1 MPCPARPGSRATVHA
16 PVFEPAFPFFA
27 VQVTDPKPSDSPS
40 PEAEQPFVTHL
51 VELRDRLIRAVAS
64 VGVVFAV
71 LAVYPGPSGLF
82 DLFAK
87 PLIAHLPHGSTMIA
101 IGVITPFLVPL
112 KLTMLVALMIALPVV
127 LYQLWAFI
135 APGLYAHEKRLV
147 VPLIFIS
154 TLLFYLG
161 VAFAYFIVL
170 GRLFTF
176 IQDVAP
182 KVITAAPDIESYL
195 SFVLTL
201 FLAFGTA
208 FEVPVVL
215 ILLVR
220 FGVLTIAQL
229 KAWRSY
235 FIVVAFI
242 IAAVITP
249 PDVFSQTSLAV
260 SMILLYEVGIVG
272 SRMLGKYARAPEDEA
287 EKSADAE
294 PPA

>member
-1 MPCPARPGSRATVHA
+1 MSETPTSQPD
-16 PVFEPAFPFFA
+16 
-27 VQVTDPKPSDSPS
+27 DPQG
-40 PEAEQPFVTHL
+40 EQPFISHL
-51 VELRDRLIRAVAS
+51 IELRDRLIRALIA

-71 LAVYPGPSGLF
+71 LVFYPGPSGLF
-82 DLFAK
+82 DLFAR
-87 PLIAHLPHGSTMIA
+87 PLISHLPHGSSMIA

-112 KLTMLVALMIALPVV
+112 KLTMLAALMVALPAV
-127 LYQLWAFI
+127 LYQIWAFV
-135 APGLYAHEKRLV
+135 APGLYSHERRLV
-147 VPLIFIS
+147 MPLVVLS
-154 TLLFYLG
+154 TILFYLG

-201 FLAFGTA
+201 FLAFGSA

-215 ILLVR
+215 MLLVR

-229 KAWRSY
+229 KAWRAY

-249 PDVFSQTSLAV
+249 PDVFSQSSLAV
-260 SMILLYEVGIVG
+260 SMILLYEVGIIG
-272 SRMLGKYARAPEDEA
+272 ARILGTYAAPPEQ
-287 EKSADAE
+287 ADADK
-294 PPA
+294 PAP

>member
-1 MPCPARPGSRATVHA
+1 M
-16 PVFEPAFPFFA
+16 
-27 VQVTDPKPSDSPS
+27 
-40 PEAEQPFVTHL
+40 
-51 VELRDRLIRAVAS
+51 
-64 VGVVFAV
+64 
-71 LAVYPGPSGLF
+71 
-82 DLFAK
+82 
-87 PLIAHLPHGSTMIA
+87 
-101 IGVITPFLVPL
+101 
-112 KLTMLVALMIALPVV
+112 LTALMIALPVV

-147 VPLIFIS
+147 VPLVFIS
-154 TLLFYLG
+154 TVLFYLG

-182 KVITAAPDIESYL
+182 KVVTAAPDIESYL

-201 FLAFGTA
+201 FMAFGTA

-215 ILLVR
+215 MLLVR
-220 FGVLTIAQL
+220 FGMLTIEQL

-260 SMILLYEVGIVG
+260 SMILLYEVGIIG
-272 SRMLGKYARAPEDEA
+272 SRMLGKYARSPDED
-287 EKSADAE
+287 ADQPKDSK
-294 PPA
+294 PPAS

>member
-1 MPCPARPGSRATVHA
+1 M
-16 PVFEPAFPFFA
+16 
-27 VQVTDPKPSDSPS
+27 TDPKPSDSPN

-51 VELRDRLIRAVAS
+51 VELRDRLIRAVAAI
-64 VGVVFAV
+64 GIVFAI
-71 LAVYPGPSGLF
+71 LAIYPGPSGLF

-87 PLIAHLPHGSTMIA
+87 PLIAHLPHGSGLIA

-112 KLTMLVALMIALPVV
+112 KLTMLTALMIALPIV

-147 VPLIFIS
+147 VPLVFIS
-154 TLLFYLG
+154 TVLFYLG

-182 KVITAAPDIESYL
+182 KVVTAAPDIESYL

-201 FLAFGTA
+201 FMAFGTA

-215 ILLVR
+215 MLLVR
-220 FGVLTIAQL
+220 FGMLTIEQL

-260 SMILLYEVGIVG
+260 SMILLYEVGIIG
-272 SRMLGKYARAPEDEA
+272 SRVLGKYARAPDDD
-287 EKSADAE
+287 ADQPKDAD
-294 PPA
+294 PPAS

>member
-1 MPCPARPGSRATVHA
+1 MSETPTPQP
-16 PVFEPAFPFFA
+16 
-27 VQVTDPKPSDSPS
+27 DDSQG
-40 PEAEQPFVTHL
+40 EQPFISHL
-51 VELRDRLIRAVAS
+51 VELRDRLIRALIA

-71 LAVYPGPSGLF
+71 LVVYPGPSGLF
-82 DLFAK
+82 DLFAR
-87 PLIAHLPHGSTMIA
+87 PLISHLPHGSSMIA

-112 KLTMLVALMIALPVV
+112 KLTMLAALMVALPAV
-127 LYQLWAFI
+127 LYQLWAFV
-135 APGLYAHEKRLV
+135 APGLYSHEKRLV
-147 VPLIFIS
+147 MPLVVLS
-154 TLLFYLG
+154 TILFYCG

-201 FLAFGTA
+201 FLAFGSA

-215 ILLVR
+215 MLLVR

-229 KAWRSY
+229 KAWRAY
-235 FIVVAFI
+235 FIVAAFI

-249 PDVFSQTSLAV
+249 PDVFSQSSLAV

-272 SRMLGKYARAPEDEA
+272 ARILGAYAAPPEA
-287 EKSADAE
+287 ESADARSGAAEAGGGE
-294 PPA
+294 PPPPDA

>member
-1 MPCPARPGSRATVHA
+1 MSETPTPQP
-16 PVFEPAFPFFA
+16 
-27 VQVTDPKPSDSPS
+27 DDSQG
-40 PEAEQPFVTHL
+40 EQPFISHL
-51 VELRDRLIRAVAS
+51 VELRDRLIRALIA

-71 LAVYPGPSGLF
+71 LVFYPGPSGLF
-82 DLFAK
+82 DLFAR
-87 PLIAHLPHGSTMIA
+87 PLISHLPHGSSMIA

-112 KLTMLVALMIALPVV
+112 KLTMLAALMVALPAV
-127 LYQLWAFI
+127 LYQLWAFV
-135 APGLYAHEKRLV
+135 APGLYSHEKRLV
-147 VPLIFIS
+147 MPLVVLS
-154 TLLFYLG
+154 TILFYCG

-201 FLAFGTA
+201 FLAFGSA

-215 ILLVR
+215 MLLVR

-229 KAWRSY
+229 KAWRAY
-235 FIVVAFI
+235 FIVAAFI

-249 PDVFSQTSLAV
+249 PDVFSQSSLAV

-272 SRMLGKYARAPEDEA
+272 ARILGAYAAPPEA
-287 EKSADAE
+287 ESADARSGAAEAGGGE
-294 PPA
+294 PPPPDA

>member
-1 MPCPARPGSRATVHA
+1 MSETPTT
-16 PVFEPAFPFFA
+16 EP
-27 VQVTDPKPSDSPS
+27 DPLG
-40 PEAEQPFVTHL
+40 EQPFVSHL
-51 VELRDRLIRAVAS
+51 IELRNRLIRALIA

-71 LAVYPGPSGLF
+71 LVVYPGPSGLF
-82 DLFAK
+82 DLLAR
-87 PLIAHLPHGSTMIA
+87 PLISHLPHGSSMIA

-112 KLTMLVALMIALPVV
+112 KLTMLAALLVALPAV
-127 LYQLWAFI
+127 LYQVWAFV
-135 APGLYAHEKRLV
+135 APGLYSHEKRLV
-147 VPLIFIS
+147 VPLVVLS
-154 TLLFYLG
+154 TILFYLG

-176 IQDVAP
+176 IQAVAP

-215 ILLVR
+215 MLLVR
-220 FGVLTIAQL
+220 FDVLSIAQL

-235 FIVVAFI
+235 FIVAAFA

-260 SMILLYEVGIVG
+260 SMILLYEVGIIG
-272 SRMLGKYARAPEDEA
+272 ARILGTYSAPPDEA
-287 EKSADAE
+287 DQRKAEADKAVVRSGDGAGAAGD
-294 PPA
+294 PD

>member
-1 MPCPARPGSRATVHA
+1 MSDT
-16 PVFEPAFPFFA
+16 
-27 VQVTDPKPSDSPS
+27 QPSEAD
-40 PEAEQPFVTHL
+40 AEQPFITHL
-51 VELRDRLIRAVAS
+51 IELRDRLIRAIISIA
-64 VGVVFAV
+64 VVFAA
-71 LAVYPGPSGLF
+71 LMLYPGPSGLF
-82 DLFAK
+82 DLFAR
-87 PLIAHLPHGSTMIA
+87 PLISHLPHGSTMIA

-112 KLTMLVALMIALPVV
+112 KLTLLASLMVALPAV
-127 LYQLWAFI
+127 LYQLWAFV

-154 TLLFYLG
+154 TVLFYLG

-195 SFVLTL
+195 GFVMTL
-201 FLAFGTA
+201 FLAFGAA

-215 ILLVR
+215 MLLVR

-229 KAWRSY
+229 KQWRSY

-272 SRMLGKYARAPEDEA
+272 ARLLGRYAAPPDDDARPEPGGA
-287 EKSADAE
+287 ADKADDKT
-294 PPA
+294 P

>member
-1 MPCPARPGSRATVHA
+1 M
-16 PVFEPAFPFFA
+16 
-27 VQVTDPKPSDSPS
+27 TDPKPSDSQD

-64 VGVVFAV
+64 VAVVFIV
-71 LAVYPGPSGLF
+71 LAIYPGPSGLF

-112 KLTMLVALMIALPVV
+112 KLTMLVALMVALPVV
-127 LYQLWAFI
+127 LYQLWAFV
-135 APGLYAHEKRLV
+135 APGLYTHEKRLV

-154 TLLFYLG
+154 TVLFYLG

-195 SFVLTL
+195 NFVLTL

-220 FGVLTIAQL
+220 FGVLTIEQL
-229 KAWRSY
+229 KAWRAY

-249 PDVFSQTSLAV
+249 PDVFSQSSLAV

-272 SRMLGKYARAPEDEA
+272 SRMLGKYAQPPEEDSDKGQGSAP
-287 EKSADAE
+287 SA
-294 PPA
+294 

>member
-1 MPCPARPGSRATVHA
+1 MN
-16 PVFEPAFPFFA
+16 
-27 VQVTDPKPSDSPS
+27 DPKHSD
-40 PEAEQPFVTHL
+40 EAAVDAEQPFVTHL
-51 VELRDRLIRAVAS
+51 IELRDRLIRALIA

-71 LAVYPGPSGLF
+71 LLVYPGPSGLF
-82 DLFAK
+82 DIFAR
-87 PLIAHLPHGSTMIA
+87 PLIHHLPHGSTMIA

-112 KLTMLVALMIALPVV
+112 KLALLSALMVALPIV
-127 LYQLWAFI
+127 LFQLWAFV

-147 VPLIFIS
+147 VPLIVLS

-161 VAFAYFIVL
+161 VAFAYFVVL

-195 SFVLTL
+195 NFVLTL
-201 FLAFGTA
+201 FLAFGSA

-215 ILLVR
+215 MLLAR
-220 FGVLTIAQL
+220 FGVLTLDQL

-260 SMILLYEVGIVG
+260 SMIILYEVGIVG
-272 SRMLGKYARAPEDEA
+272 ARLLARYAPPAQAD
-287 EKSADAE
+287 DAE
-294 PPA
+294 GGAKAEG

>member
-1 MPCPARPGSRATVHA
+1 MSETPSSQP
-16 PVFEPAFPFFA
+16 
-27 VQVTDPKPSDSPS
+27 DPQ
-40 PEAEQPFVTHL
+40 AEQPFISHL
-51 VELRDRLIRAVAS
+51 IELRDRLIRALIA

-71 LAVYPGPSGLF
+71 LLVYPGPSGLF
-82 DLFAK
+82 DLLAR
-87 PLIAHLPHGSTMIA
+87 PLIAHLPHGSNMIA

-112 KLTMLVALMIALPVV
+112 KLTMLAALLVALPVV
-127 LYQLWAFI
+127 LYQLWAFV
-135 APGLYAHEKRLV
+135 APGLYAHERRLV
-147 VPLIFIS
+147 LPLVVLS
-154 TLLFYLG
+154 TVLFYLG

-176 IQDVAP
+176 IQAVAP

-201 FLAFGTA
+201 FLAFGSA

-215 ILLVR
+215 MLLVR
-220 FGVLTIAQL
+220 FGVLTVPQL

-235 FIVVAFI
+235 FIVAAFA

-249 PDVFSQTSLAV
+249 PDVFSQSSLAV

-272 SRMLGKYARAPEDEA
+272 SGLLARYSAKPDEGEGEGEAKARGEGETKPEAAASGEGSGGD
-287 EKSADAE
+287 S
-294 PPA
+294 